1 MDKTIYAKVWD
12 LYMNS
17 WSETDSVK
25 RMKILEQ
32 ILVDHCIDTD
42 TFTHTEGRE
51 QLSNYMA
58 EFQTKVIG
66 VKFITTHFKEHH
78 NQSLAHWDMIDGQE
92 KLIAKGA
99 SFAMY
104 NDENKLTQMNSF
116 SL

>member
-1 MDKTIYAKVWD
+1 MDKTTFEKVWE

-17 WSETDSVK
+17 WSETVPEK

-32 ILVDHCIDTD
+32 ILIVDCIDTD
-42 TFTHTEGRE
+42 TFTHTVGRE
-51 QLSNYMA
+51 ELSKYMA
-58 EFQTKVIG
+58 EFQKKVIG

-78 NQSLAHWDMIDGQE
+78 NQSLAHWDMVDGQN
-92 KLIAKGA
+92 KLITKGA

-104 NDENKLTQMNSF
+104 NEENKLTQMNSF